1 MSDTLLQDAQIALQA
16 GKVAEAARLYH
27 DLLRTDPR
35 HFDALSGL
43 GLLYFHT
50 GQFEQAQYLIGE
62 ALKLDPLYIDGLC
75 VRGVALANMK
85 RYPDALVCFE
95 RAMAMKP
102 DFVEALSNHATT
114 LLEMGH
120 PDEALGGFDRALA
133 IDPMHA
139 ISWNNRGN
147 ALVEMTRY
155 PEAVHS
161 YERALAINPEFPDA
175 RRNRLYALGELNRG
189 GPLFP
194 EILCAQAFEMMQQQR
209 WGEALN
215 RFNDALAA
223 RADFVDAHAG
233 RGTVLLEM
241 KQLEAALASFDAALA
256 FDPSHAVSWNN
267 RGNAL
272 VAMKRFE
279 DAAES
284 YQKALAIDP
293 GLLQAAEN
301 RDNALFEL
309 RRGTRCPPA
318 YMRGLF
324 DDFASHYDETMLEKL
339 GYRAHLH
346 LRTLA
351 NRVLPRLTPPWRVLD
366 LGSGTGLVGD
376 AFKDLVGGGRLDGI
390 DIAPRMIEMA
400 RRRGIY
406 DNLIL
411 GDIET
416 ALAEPGLNYDLIL
429 AADTM
434 IYIGDLSAVF
444 TGVLKRLDQG
454 GFYLFA
460 VEGMDQGGWEQTPM
474 NRFRHSES
482 YLREHAERTG
492 LDFVE
497 LMECTLRRES
507 SEPVKG
513 FAVALRKPFLQ

>member
-1 MSDTLLQDAQIALQA
+1 
-16 GKVAEAARLYH
+16 
-27 DLLRTDPR
+27 
-35 HFDALSGL
+35 
-43 GLLYFHT
+43 
-50 GQFEQAQYLIGE
+50 
-62 ALKLDPLYIDGLC
+62 
-75 VRGVALANMK
+75 MK
-85 RYPDALVCFE
+85 RYA
-95 RAMAMKP
+95 
-102 DFVEALSNHATT
+102 
-114 LLEMGH
+114 
-120 PDEALGGFDRALA
+120 
-133 IDPMHA
+133 
-139 ISWNNRGN
+139 
-147 ALVEMTRY
+147 
-155 PEAVHS
+155 EAVDS

-189 GPLFP
+189 GPHFA
-194 EILCAQAFEMMQQQR
+194 EILCAQAFEMMQHQR
-209 WGEALN
+209 WGEALD
-215 RFNDALAA
+215 RFDEALAE
-223 RADFVDAHAG
+223 RPDFVEALAG
-233 RGTVLLEM
+233 RATVLVEM

-256 FDPSHAVSWNN
+256 IDPRHAISWNN
-267 RGNAL
+267 RGNTLA
-272 VAMKRFE
+272 AMKRFE
-279 DAAES
+279 EAAES
-284 YQKALAIDP
+284 YQKALSVDP
-293 GLLQAAEN
+293 GLLLAADN

-309 RRGTRCPPA
+309 KRGTRCPPA

-351 NRVLPRLTPPWRVLD
+351 DRVLPRLTPPWRMLD
-366 LGSGTGLVGD
+366 LGCGTGLVGD

-390 DIAPRMIEMA
+390 DIAPRMIETA

-406 DNLIL
+406 DDLIL
-411 GDIET
+411 GDLET
-416 ALAEPGLNYDLIL
+416 ALAEPGPHYDLIL

-444 TGVLKRLDQG
+444 AGVSKRLEQG

-460 VEGMDQGGWEQTPM
+460 VESMDQGGWEQTPK

-482 YLREHAERTG
+482 YLRAQAERAG